1 MQIAI
6 DRRAGAPVNRQIA
19 EQVRQAI
26 EGGRLAPG
34 ERLPTIR
41 DLARK
46 LGVNR
51 DTVASAYE
59 RLAGDGVIE
68 STVGRGTF
76 VAEVRPSGSGA
87 TSADALFSPPV
98 ERLLAF
104 ERTRPVLAEGA
115 DVVPMHALVPEPSLY
130 PAAAFRES
138 LNRALD
144 EGGAELLLYGSPQGH
159 PALREALAERLAAG
173 GIAAGAKDLVLCH
186 GASQGISLAV
196 RLFAGAGDAVA
207 VEEPTYN
214 NVLGTLYGLGIR
226 PVPVPMHEGGP
237 DLEALERVLQR
248 PEVKLFYTIPTF
260 HNPMGISTS
269 LPHRRN
275 LLAVAARCGK
285 PLVEDAFEMD
295 LAEGRPVPPLAA
307 LDAAG
312 LVVHLFSFSKSL
324 FPGAR
329 VGSVLARGRAV
340 EALLALKRASD
351 LSDAMPLQAA
361 LADFLASG
369 AYDRHLVALRRVL
382 AARRNALL
390 AALEEHMPPGTRWT
404 RPDGGYQ
411 IWVEFPDRVDTG
423 AMLADAG
430 SAGVL
435 YAPGY
440 QFYCDGRSSSAMRL
454 TVAMADEKAL
464 RRGAATLGELARRR
478 LDQTPRQEQ
487 AAAVHV

>member
-1 MQIAI
+1 MQISI
-6 DRRAGAPVNRQIA
+6 DRRASSPVNRQIA
-19 EQVRQAI
+19 DHVRHAI
-26 EGGRLAPG
+26 ESGRLAPG

-41 DLARK
+41 DLARE

-76 VAEVRPSGSGA
+76 VAEARPGSFGA
-87 TSADALFSPPV
+87 ASADAPLSSTV

-104 ERTRPVLAEGA
+104 ERTRPVLAET
-115 DVVPMHALVPEPSLY
+115 DDTVRMHALVPEPSLY
-130 PAAAFRES
+130 PAKAFRKS
-138 LNRALD
+138 VDRALA
-144 EGGAELLLYGSPQGH
+144 EGGADLLLYGSPQGH

-173 GIAAGAKDLVLCH
+173 GIAAGAEDLVLCH

-196 RLFAGAGDAVA
+196 RLFAEAGDAVA

-214 NVLGTLYGLGIR
+214 NALAALYALGIR

-260 HNPMGISTS
+260 HNPMGTSTS
-269 LPHRRN
+269 LAHRRD
-275 LLAVAARCGK
+275 LLAIAARCGK

-295 LAEGRPVPPLAA
+295 LAEGRGAPPLAA

-329 VGSVLARGRAV
+329 VGSVLARGRALD
-340 EALLALKRASD
+340 ALLALKRASD

-361 LADFLASG
+361 LADLLSSG

-382 AARRNALL
+382 AGRRKALL
-390 AALEEHMPPGTRWT
+390 AALERHMPPGTRWT

-411 IWVEFPDRVDTG
+411 IWVELPEGVDTG
-423 AMLADAG
+423 AMLQDAAR
-430 SAGVL
+430 AGVL

-440 QFYCDGRSSSAMRL
+440 QFYCDGRSSNAMRL
-454 TVAMADEKAL
+454 TVAMADERAL
-464 RRGAATLGELARRR
+464 RRGVATLGELARQRIDR
-478 LDQTPRQEQ
+478 TPRQEH